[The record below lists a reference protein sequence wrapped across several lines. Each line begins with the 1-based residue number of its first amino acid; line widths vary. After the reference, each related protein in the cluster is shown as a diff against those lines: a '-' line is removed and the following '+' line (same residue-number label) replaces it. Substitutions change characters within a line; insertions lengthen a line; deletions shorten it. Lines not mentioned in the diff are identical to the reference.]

1 VAYRIET
8 DPRVL
13 DQIRTLPD
21 DILAE
26 LAAVYDVLELVPWN
40 GAPYN
45 VAKPKSLMRVLAF
58 AEGRG
63 LVTYLV
69 LDDQERVDVLAVTWL
84 D

>member
-1 VAYRIET
+1 MAYRIET

-13 DQIRTLPD
+13 DQIRALPD
-21 DILAE
+21 DVLPE

-45 VAKPKSLMRVLAF
+45 VAKPKSPMRVLSF

-69 LDDQERVDVLAVTWL
+69 LDDQERVDVLTVTWL
-84 D
+84 G

>member
-1 VAYRIET
+1 V
-8 DPRVL
+8 PV
-13 DQIRTLPD
+13 P
-21 DILAE
+21 
-26 LAAVYDVLELVPWN
+26 PWN

-45 VAKPKSLMRVLAF
+45 VAKPKTPMRVMTF